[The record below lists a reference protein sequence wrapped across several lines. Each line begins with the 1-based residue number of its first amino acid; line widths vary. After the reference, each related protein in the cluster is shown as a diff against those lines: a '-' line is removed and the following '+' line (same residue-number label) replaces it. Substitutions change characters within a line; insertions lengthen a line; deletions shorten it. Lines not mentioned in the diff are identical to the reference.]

1 MVVWENID
9 WIIYLLSNENYS
21 EVPGLVAVEGLAPI
35 VVAGL
40 LDPVEGLKPDPGRN
54 TVPGL

>member
-1 MVVWENID
+1 MG
-9 WIIYLLSNENYS
+9 LFP
-21 EVPGLVAVEGLAPI
+21 EVPGLVPVEGLAPI

-40 LDPVEGLKPDPGRN
+40 LDPVEGLKPVPGRN